1 MKIGVEMKRLIA
13 LPVNGDAFLLQ
24 STERSI
30 LVDGGTRSARLAEQ
44 LKYYRV
50 DHLDIVVCTHAD
62 SDHAG
67 GLVEILDVSSVTVGE
82 FWLPGSWLQSLP
94 VLLPHPEQVVEGIV
108 QEAKFWGDRD
118 PADDSHEKAPS
129 DSIIGAGMRHRHT
142 DVEKNHPLEKP
153 RKNGDGRAGLDWLKE
168 WADTAEGCSESKH
181 ADAKRVFRNGEN
193 EVNSQVRDGRISSN
207 VASTYIGLIKTAE
220 RIREIALQA
229 IRHNV
234 GVRWFDF
241 GAFRACGYPSGGEP
255 DLLIPLNSVE
265 LLSPP
270 APAIG
275 LSYLARLTP
284 YNRECLVFLSP
295 GYDEPDSYHR
305 LNLNIVFTGD
315 SPLGDGPNFANSWLV
330 WPSDIS
336 TKAIATA
343 PHHGSENNAYAYD
356 HLTNVVDVEVW
367 LRSGGSAWHPGRT
380 YRNISPHERY
390 CTHCPRLKIPRQ
402 AIDLYFFDSRVAL
415 IEGHNCVC

>member
-1 MKIGVEMKRLIA
+1 MKRLIA
-13 LPVNGDAFLLQ
+13 LPINGDAFLLQ

-44 LKYYRV
+44 LEYYRV

-62 SDHAG
+62 FDHAG

-82 FWLPGSWLQSLP
+82 FWLPGSWLLSLP

-108 QEAKFWGDRD
+108 QEAIFWGDRAPPD
-118 PADDSHEKAPS
+118 ASHEKAPL
-129 DSIIGAGMRHRHT
+129 DPTLGEGMRPRHAH
-142 DVEKNHPLEKP
+142 VEKNHPFEKP
-153 RKNGDGRAGLDWLKE
+153 QKKGDGSRGLNWLKE
-168 WADTAEGCSESKH
+168 WADTAEGCSGGKH

-193 EVNSQVRDGRISSN
+193 EVNSQVLDGRISSN
-207 VASTYIGLIKTAE
+207 VASTCIGLIKTAE

-241 GAFRACGYPSGGEP
+241 GAFRARGYPSGGEP

-295 GYDEPDSYHR
+295 SYDEPDSCHR
-305 LNLNIVFTGD
+305 SNPNIVFTGD
-315 SPLGDGPNFANSWLV
+315 SPLGDGPNFATSWLI
-330 WPSDIS
+330 WPSNIS
-336 TKAIATA
+336 IRAIATA

-356 HLTNVVDVEVW
+356 HLTNVVDVDVW
-367 LRSGGSAWHPGRT
+367 LRSGGSAWHPGKT
-380 YRNISPHERY
+380 YREIPTHERY
-390 CTHCPRLKIPRQ
+390 CTHCPRLKMPRQ
-402 AIDLYFFDSRVAL
+402 AIELYLFDHGTTL
-415 IEGHNCVC
+415 IEGHNCIC